1 MKQLKPGPLP
11 ESSIAII
18 LRSLLQG
25 LSYLHSTSKI
35 HRDIKAA
42 NILLSSASQPGGCQV
57 KLADFGVAAQLTN
70 IKSQRNTFVGT
81 PFWMAPE
88 VIMQK
93 GYDFKADVWSLGI
106 TAMEMA
112 NGEPPH
118 ASIHPMK
125 VLFSIPKNPPPRL
138 EGNFSGAF
146 KDFVAQC
153 LVKEP
158 KDRPTSEQL
167 LKHKFIRNAGKN
179 EELRSLLERKVRWE
193 ASRQRQSHPKF
204 YQETMV
210 QMSPMEERDE
220 WIFDTVKPSTIA
232 QHQNQQNKRPTP
244 PPGMERRKSVMITGD
259 INESPLSM
267 SPDRETAPKPLPRPP
282 GQQRSATSSSENSA
296 ASTIRHRKEDHERR
310 EARERGETGTQRRV
324 PSNMPPPPPP
334 HRQLTSSPSR
344 SQPPSAQNSGR
355 LSPTKEFRPLPT
367 RPGSSSSHASRPAS
381 RSSHG
386 QLRREERPVSPS
398 KENRQPTQIATSKD
412 GSGSGRERKEAE
424 AKPRKPL
431 EADMSFGNGA
441 STVRLFRRVS
451 GDRSPSG
458 ASHSSQHQPKLS
470 RSDPSSQDN
479 LRIDS
484 GSPHAPQILSKEGLL
499 GRRAWSKALEPA
511 VAEVCA
517 NTSQRDKREVLA
529 KLGDAWAKVDDQD
542 PEGELVLL
550 KAIIDRVAADP
561 KLAKL
566 LPRQEVPRRSSS
578 EKSGNEQPRSR
589 AGTPIMDGHR
599 DTTPQGSPVAPL
611 NSPRRRRSSQAGL
624 HQLSSQTPVRSRR
637 RDSLMGADL
646 NEKVGRQ
653 PGMPGAQIAGM
664 EHTKQLSDVLYGR
677 WAEGLRERWGGV

>member
-1 MKQLKPGPLP
+1 
-11 ESSIAII
+11 
-18 LRSLLQG
+18 
-25 LSYLHSTSKI
+25 
-35 HRDIKAA
+35 
-42 NILLSSASQPGGCQV
+42 
-57 KLADFGVAAQLTN
+57 
-70 IKSQRNTFVGT
+70 
-81 PFWMAPE
+81 
-88 VIMQK
+88 
-93 GYDFKADVWSLGI
+93 
-106 TAMEMA
+106 
-112 NGEPPH
+112 
-118 ASIHPMK
+118 MK

-138 EGNFSGAF
+138 EGQFSSAF

-179 EELRSLLERKVRWE
+179 EELRGLLERKVRWE
-193 ASRQRQSHPKF
+193 AQRGSRGGRETRF

-210 QMSPMEERDE
+210 QMSPMEESDE
-220 WIFDTVKPSTIA
+220 WIFDTVKPSTVN
-232 QHQNQQNKRPTP
+232 QHQKREGGERRPGRPTP
-244 PPGMERRKSVMITGD
+244 PPGMERRKSVMISGD

-267 SPDRETAPKPLPRPP
+267 SPDRETREREPKPLPKPP
-282 GQQRSATSSSENSA
+282 GQTRSATSSSENSA
-296 ASTIRHRKEDHERR
+296 VSTIRHRKEDVERR

-334 HRQLTSSPSR
+334 HRHLTSSPSR
-344 SQPPSAQNSGR
+344 SQPSSAQSSGR
-355 LSPTKEFRPLPT
+355 LSPTKESRPLPT
-367 RPGSSSSHASRPAS
+367 RPGSSSSHAHPAS
-381 RSSHG
+381 RSSHSQG
-386 QLRREERPVSPS
+386 QLRREERPITPS
-398 KENRQPTQIATSKD
+398 KENRQASKES
-412 GSGSGRERKEAE
+412 SGLNKDRNDEK
-424 AKPRKPL
+424 RKPL

-451 GDRSPSG
+451 GDHPPSV
-458 ASHSSQHQPKLS
+458 ASHSSQHPPKSS
-470 RSDPSSQDN
+470 RSEPSSKEN

-499 GRRAWSKALEPA
+499 GRRAWSKAVEPA

-529 KLGDAWAKVDDQD
+529 KLGDAWARVDDQD
-542 PEGELVLL
+542 PEGQLVLL

-566 LPRQEVPRRSSS
+566 LPRQEVARQSSS

-599 DTTPQGSPVAPL
+599 DTTPQGSPVAAL

-637 RDSLMGADL
+637 RDSLMSADL

-677 WAEGLRERWGGV
+677 WAEGLRERWSGV

>member
-1 MKQLKPGPLP
+1 
-11 ESSIAII
+11 
-18 LRSLLQG
+18 
-25 LSYLHSTSKI
+25 
-35 HRDIKAA
+35 
-42 NILLSSASQPGGCQV
+42 
-57 KLADFGVAAQLTN
+57 
-70 IKSQRNTFVGT
+70 
-81 PFWMAPE
+81 
-88 VIMQK
+88 
-93 GYDFKADVWSLGI
+93 
-106 TAMEMA
+106 
-112 NGEPPH
+112 
-118 ASIHPMK
+118 MK

-138 EGNFSGAF
+138 EGNFSSAF
-146 KDFVAQC
+146 KDFIAQC

-179 EELRSLLERKVRWE
+179 EELRGLLERKLRWE
-193 ASRQRQSHPKF
+193 AGRQRQSHPKF

-210 QMSPMEERDE
+210 QMSPMEEQDE

-232 QHQNQQNKRPTP
+232 QHQKREGRPTP
-244 PPGMERRKSVMITGD
+244 PPGMERRKSVMIVGD
-259 INESPLSM
+259 LQESPLSM
-267 SPDRETAPKPLPRPP
+267 SPDEETAPKPLPRPP
-282 GQQRSATSSSENSA
+282 TQQRSATSSSENSA
-296 ASTIRHRKEDHERR
+296 ASTIRHRKEDVESR
-310 EARERGETGTQRRV
+310 EARDTGTQRRL

-344 SQPPSAQNSGR
+344 SQPSSAQSSGR
-355 LSPTKEFRPLPT
+355 LSPTKESRPLPT
-367 RPGSSSSHASRPAS
+367 SLGSSSSHAPRPGS

-386 QLRREERPVSPS
+386 QLRREERPISPS
-398 KENRQPTQIATSKD
+398 KENRHSSHTTSSKD
-412 GSGSGRERKEAE
+412 GSGSGKERKEVE
-424 AKPRKPL
+424 AKQRKPL

-451 GDRSPSG
+451 GDRLPFG
-458 ASHSSQHQPKLS
+458 ASHPSQHPLKSS
-470 RSDPSSQDN
+470 RSEPSSQEN
-479 LRIDS
+479 LRTDS
-484 GSPHAPQILSKEGLL
+484 GSSHAPQILSKEGLL
-499 GRRAWSKALEPA
+499 GRRAWSKAVEPA
-511 VAEVCA
+511 VADVCA
-517 NTSQRDKREVLA
+517 NTSKRDKREVLA

-566 LPRQEVPRRSSS
+566 LPRQEVARQSSS

-599 DTTPQGSPVAPL
+599 DTTPQGSPVAAL

-624 HQLSSQTPVRSRR
+624 HQLSQQTPVRSRR